1 MTVPLPPEIL
11 YLIATFLKN
20 DATSLVPCTCV
31 CRLWQTNFE
40 SLIYSSLV
48 VYSDDEHKEE
58 GQPGISLADFQR
70 LTSGDGVGRQAW
82 IRNLDYNI
90 LVPYELLDWTTRKEW
105 RDPEAYCIENP
116 VRKANDL
123 AFQTAMLSLFHTLH
137 SWESNQTPYLKLNL
151 ALRGR
156 RRGSTPEPRTEDWD
170 IAGEYCWDYKTGRT
184 FSVPPYRAQFL
195 NDDLPFVP
203 CIEKLSF
210 KNHDPGWGDHHQIWT
225 GVVQTIIQHC
235 PKLVELELNLNE
247 WVRPDHLEYIQLRRA
262 ALSSL
267 IGSIPRSLRV
277 L

>member
-1 MTVPLPPEIL
+1 M
-11 YLIATFLKN
+11 
-20 DATSLVPCTCV
+20 
-31 CRLWQTNFE
+31 
-40 SLIYSSLV
+40 
-48 VYSDDEHKEE
+48 
-58 GQPGISLADFQR
+58 
-70 LTSGDGVGRQAW
+70 
-82 IRNLDYNI
+82 
-90 LVPYELLDWTTRKEW
+90 DWTTRKEW

-156 RRGSTPEPRTEDWD
+156 RRGSAPEPRTEDWD

-225 GVVQTIIQHC
+225 GAVQTIIQHC
-235 PKLVELELNLNE
+235 PKLVKLELNLNE

-262 ALSSL
+262 GKL
-267 IGSIPRSLRV
+267 
-277 L
+277 